1 MSDSKIIYALIG
13 KGAIP
18 LVQYSSFTGTFDQY
32 CINYLINVGPGTS
45 AAVKSGDYIIYY
57 INSNNITYLLMTYNT
72 YPKEAAIGCLDSIKK
87 EFTNTYSSTDSFN
100 EKFCLQEQFKDKLR
114 MKYDYFNANKD
125 VSNESIGE
133 LKEQMNKMKDEI
145 LNASGLL
152 DERGSKIKVLDEK
165 SDALSRDSNTFYR
178 QSKRVKRAE
187 MMKKIKMY
195 AGIACAVL
203 LVIYIIIAI
212 SCGSL
217 IFRCG

>member
-18 LVQYSSFTGTFDQY
+18 LVAYSSFTGTFDQY
-32 CINYLINVGPGTS
+32 CIKYLSNVGPEAS

-57 INSNNITYLLMTYNT
+57 MNSNNITYLLMTYNT
-72 YPKEAAIGCLDSIKK
+72 YPKEAATGCLESIKK
-87 EFTNTYSSTDSFN
+87 EFRNTYPSIDNFN
-100 EKFCLQEQFKDKLR
+100 ENFCLQEQFQSKLR
-114 MKYDYFNANKD
+114 MKYDYFNENKD

-133 LKEQMNKMKDEI
+133 LKEQLNKMKDEV

-152 DERGSKIKVLDEK
+152 DERGTKIKVLDEK

-187 MMKKIKMY
+187 MMKKIKIY

-203 LVIYIIIAI
+203 ILIYIIICI

-217 IFRCG
+217 IFKCG

>member
-133 LKEQMNKMKDEI
+133 LKEQMNKMNRNDLPPLFFGNNPDEKMMSNTYSTSFHTSNKKKDITLPDAINQQIQRKKLYVEEETENI
-145 LNASGLL
+145 DIKNKKKKNEGH
-152 DERGSKIKVLDEK
+152 ESKINE
-165 SDALSRDSNTFYR
+165 N
-178 QSKRVKRAE
+178 E
-187 MMKKIKMY
+187 
-195 AGIACAVL
+195 
-203 LVIYIIIAI
+203 
-212 SCGSL
+212 
-217 IFRCG
+217 